1 MPCIRNRKTSDRTPP
16 YPSSKPKTKEPKTK
30 EPKPKQPKSTKKP
43 KGKPTKTTSP
53 ISEEQQDIINHM
65 LQSEFVAHEDPLP
78 QSALGDLSNDILPVF
93 RAANFP
99 DVEDYEVIEPSVR
112 LASHLLQHQS
122 LQHMLRTIL
131 KHGKMIPLGEDD
143 VENKPMYAYPHNTRK
158 ITNDDVSLITNS
170 LNELA
175 AFVTF
180 RETDEH
186 TRGNASTHPLTKST
200 RVKHKTKVLQG
211 HRSRIKYSAD
221 LLETLTQAIIKTPAK
236 KKNKRKQEDIPLLLT
251 WRFIFAVQ
259 LAHEVCHA
267 LVYAKDGHN
276 PEFDTEP
283 FFAKATTA
291 EVGFAMEEILFG
303 GSPSVF
309 WADEKPSKKEA
320 FRRYQLNSKGKL
332 SDLVGL
338 SVVWPWP
345 CTSIVREYQAQDCG
359 LWMRKAD
366 MDALEPKDV
375 AWRVPLTDLAE
386 FFDTQFWAQDDPD
399 THLDHS
405 VGFAFACDESGA
417 KTPAEVNKEERRRFV
432 PKGYTI
438 NKHKAIIK
446 K

>member
-1 MPCIRNRKTSDRTPP
+1 MPCSRNRKTSERTLP
-16 YPSSKPKTKEPKTK
+16 YPSSKPKVKEPKTT
-30 EPKPKQPKSTKKP
+30 KQPKTAKKP
-43 KGKPTKTTSP
+43 KAKPTKATSP
-53 ISEEQQDIINHM
+53 ISEQQTIINHM
-65 LQSEFVAHEDPLP
+65 LKSEFVAHEGPLP
-78 QSALGDLSNDILPVF
+78 SSALGDLSNGILPVF

-143 VENKPMYAYPHNTRK
+143 VDNKPMYAYPHNTRK
-158 ITNDDVSLITNS
+158 ITNDDVSLITSS

-175 AFVTF
+175 GFVTF

-186 TRGNASTHPLTKST
+186 TRGNASTHPLTKSKK
-200 RVKHKTKVLQG
+200 VKHKKKVLQG

-221 LLETLTQAIIKTPAK
+221 LLETLTQATNKTPTKKRGK
-236 KKNKRKQEDIPLLLT
+236 KKQDDIPLLLT

-267 LVYAKDGHN
+267 LVYAKDGHKS
-276 PEFDTEP
+276 EFDTEP

-309 WADEKPSKKEA
+309 WADEKPSKKGA
-320 FRRYQLNSKGKL
+320 FRRYQLDSKGKL
-332 SDLVGL
+332 SKLVGL
-338 SVVWPWP
+338 SVLWPWP
-345 CTSIVREYQAQDCG
+345 CTSIVREYQAKNCG

-366 MDALEPKDV
+366 MEALEPKDV

-386 FFDTQFWAQDDPD
+386 FFDTQFWADDDPN
-399 THLDHS
+399 THLDRS
-405 VGFAFACDESGA
+405 VGFAFACDEAGV

-438 NKHKAIIK
+438 DKHKAIVK